1 VGGDRTAL
9 LVEKREEEEESWSP
23 IPTSTAGTRPR
34 RSGNTPPPLWL
45 EVTFESRAV
54 ASRGRPFGPRNSEWK
69 PNRGKSRADTGH
81 RCRPL
86 FFLPESGK
94 LAVQAHL
101 QITVAD
107 SLRTGP
113 FNVRAQR
120 RVHRAASLSFPR
132 ARPTKIAKLPRGKLP
147 RPSVPRDP
155 RAVPPLQDPKDRR
168 PGLAVSSPSATL
180 SCHHELGGGP
190 GGVEHGKYLVHPPCH
205 AIMSSE

>member
-1 VGGDRTAL
+1 MAGGHLRVA
-9 LVEKREEEEESWSP
+9 
-23 IPTSTAGTRPR
+23 R
-34 RSGNTPPPLWL
+34 RSLAWTPLRPPKFRVEAEPWKIQGRY
-45 EVTFESRAV
+45 RA
-54 ASRGRPFGPRNSEWK
+54 
-69 PNRGKSRADTGH
+69 
-81 RCRPL
+81 PL
-86 FFLPESGK
+86 QAVFFFLPESGK